1 MDPPPSSAAAH
12 VTDYS
17 SRPLPVNQILRQLP
31 AKDRE
36 ALLAHSEYINL
47 PVGYTIARVE
57 DPFSTVYFPE
67 SGVVSVVSEMTTGH
81 HLAVATVGAEGVLG
95 VGTLFGKDGYPLSLI
110 VLVESAGY
118 RVASP
123 HLRDLFHS
131 SRASAQVFLGYIGS
145 RMWDALTAAACN
157 RVHSHRQRLAR
168 WLLTATDK
176 AARDWLPVTHQT
188 LAQMVGGPRHA
199 VTVALNDLRARGA
212 IAHLRGRIEVLDR
225 AVLTAQACECYVA
238 PKRTGLY

>member
-17 SRPLPVNQILRQLP
+17 SRPLPGNQILRQLP
-31 AKDRE
+31 PKDRE

-95 VGTLFGKDGYPLSLI
+95 LGALFGKDGYPLSLI
-110 VLVESAGY
+110 LLVEFRGYPGAG
-118 RVASP
+118 P
-123 HLRDLFHS
+123 
-131 SRASAQVFLGYIGS
+131 
-145 RMWDALTAAACN
+145 
-157 RVHSHRQRLAR
+157 
-168 WLLTATDK
+168 
-176 AARDWLPVTHQT
+176 PP
-188 LAQMVGGPRHA
+188 PR
-199 VTVALNDLRARGA
+199 
-212 IAHLRGRIEVLDR
+212 
-225 AVLTAQACECYVA
+225 
-238 PKRTGLY
+238 